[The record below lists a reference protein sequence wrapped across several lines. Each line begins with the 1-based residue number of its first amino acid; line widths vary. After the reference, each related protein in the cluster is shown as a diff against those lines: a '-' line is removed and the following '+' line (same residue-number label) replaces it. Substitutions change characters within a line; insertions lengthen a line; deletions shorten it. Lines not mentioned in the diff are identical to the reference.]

1 MNHLESSF
9 AGKNNWWRYIIMMLA
24 IFAATNTIGAIP
36 MMISIGLKTASDPN
50 VLEDLAANPN
60 DLSVLGLDPNIY
72 LLEMIFPFI
81 IGLIAFILLL
91 HPLNGK
97 TLKQVINGTGTL
109 RWKRLFI
116 SAFVWIIFSAIYLF
130 ISMKLDPSNYSLN
143 NTSKNLI
150 PLIIIS
156 ILLIPLQAAWEE
168 IIFRGY
174 LLQGFTVWLKNRWA
188 PVIVTTI
195 LFASMHIINPEIKEY
210 GFWNM
215 MPQYLLFGLIFGV
228 MTVLDDGVEAAIG
241 AHSANNAFLSIMLT
255 NKGSVLQTPAIYE
268 QHNYYPLT
276 ELLMMLVMGTLIILV
291 LMLLFRWKNFLV
303 LFSKVE
309 PPVISVQVP

>member
-1 MNHLESSF
+1 M
-9 AGKNNWWRYIIMMLA
+9 ILA

-36 MMISIGLKTASDPN
+36 LMISMGLKAASDPDIIGN
-50 VLEDLAANPN
+50 LAANPT
-60 DLSVLGLDPNIY
+60 DLSLLGLDPNIY

-81 IGLIAFILLL
+81 IGLIAFIVLIN
-91 HPLNGK
+91 PLNGK
-97 TLKQVINGTGTL
+97 TLKQVINGTGAL

-116 SAFVWIIFSAIYLF
+116 SAAVWIIFSAIYLF

-143 NTSKNLI
+143 NASKTLF

-188 PVIVTTI
+188 PVIVTSI

-228 MTVLDDGVEAAIG
+228 MTVMDDGVEAAIG

-255 NKGSVLQTPAIYE
+255 NKGSVLQTPAVYE
-268 QHNYYPLT
+268 QHNYYPMT
-276 ELLMMLVMGTLIILV
+276 EFLMMLAMGILIILV

-303 LFSKVE
+303 LFGKVK
-309 PPVISVQVP
+309 PPVASVQIP